1 MDTDATFTEYQ
12 RRNYSFPFLNNVT
25 ACKVYN
31 LERKRTRRSPIYT
44 EIIYSKNIKKKKKMS
59 KAGKLRVGLLI
70 KQKRKGK
77 SNSTSTALFIEHDSN
92 KRAINKKGYVWFPRN
107 CRKIKKNQE
116 YQHSFSTN
124 NSFFV
129 LSFFEKLKKGCK
141 KLNFLEK
148 QTRKR

>member
-1 MDTDATFTEYQ
+1 
-12 RRNYSFPFLNNVT
+12 
-25 ACKVYN
+25 
-31 LERKRTRRSPIYT
+31 
-44 EIIYSKNIKKKKKMS
+44 MS

-148 QTRKR
+148 QTRKRQGLLKMEKETKPLKKLLLKKNPRMNSRK

>member
-1 MDTDATFTEYQ
+1 
-12 RRNYSFPFLNNVT
+12 
-25 ACKVYN
+25 
-31 LERKRTRRSPIYT
+31 
-44 EIIYSKNIKKKKKMS
+44 MS
-59 KAGKLRVGLLI
+59 KAGKLRVRLLI
-70 KQKRKGK
+70 KQKRKQK

-116 YQHSFSTN
+116 HQHSFSTN
-124 NSFFV
+124 SSFFV

-148 QTRKR
+148 QTRKRQGLLKMEKETKPFKKISLKKNPRMNSRKLKNQKKNI

>member
-1 MDTDATFTEYQ
+1 
-12 RRNYSFPFLNNVT
+12 
-25 ACKVYN
+25 
-31 LERKRTRRSPIYT
+31 
-44 EIIYSKNIKKKKKMS
+44 MS

-148 QTRKR
+148 RTRKRQGLLKMEKETKPLKKLLLKKNPRMNSRK